1 MISFLSTINPG
12 KEFWNGIQSERTR
25 TILKY
30 VSEVFGLDQFEFGSV
45 RID

>member
-12 KEFWNGIQSERTR
+12 KEFWIGIQSERIR

-30 VSEVFGLDQFEFGSV
+30 VSKALGLDLF